1 MSKIALIDVGGTSI
15 KFGTWDGH
23 ELAKTGQ
30 STTPATL
37 TEFYQVLQMH
47 VNLLQHRTPIAGVGI
62 SIPGSVNK
70 QTGQIEGKSAIDYI
84 HGFDIQSA
92 LTQQLHLPVTLE
104 NDANCAALAELTDGA
119 GQDVSNLLFMIIGT
133 GVGGAVII
141 DNHIWHGK
149 HLFGGEFGY
158 MLVDDHHIL
167 SDIASPVKVARH
179 FTKRQADGHVYNGK
193 EVFDLAASDHP
204 LAKQEVDR
212 FYRVLARAIFN
223 LQYSF
228 DPERIV
234 IGGAV
239 SNNPELLPRLNQEV
253 AACRD
258 ASKIGTILPSLTTCT
273 YTDAANLRGA
283 AVDFL
288 TTYPNALH

>member
-133 GVGGAVII
+133 ISGMVSTCLAVNSATCSLMTTIFSATSPHRSKWPATSRSSKPTATSTMAKKFSI
-141 DNHIWHGK
+141 SPQAITHLQSRKLIAFTEFWHGQSSTYNIVLTQK
-149 HLFGGEFGY
+149 ELS
-158 MLVDDHHIL
+158 LVGQ
-167 SDIASPVKVARH
+167 SPITPSSYRGL
-179 FTKRQADGHVYNGK
+179 TKK
-193 EVFDLAASDHP
+193 
-204 LAKQEVDR
+204 
-212 FYRVLARAIFN
+212 
-223 LQYSF
+223 
-228 DPERIV
+228 
-234 IGGAV
+234 
-239 SNNPELLPRLNQEV
+239 
-253 AACRD
+253 
-258 ASKIGTILPSLTTCT
+258 
-273 YTDAANLRGA
+273 
-283 AVDFL
+283 
-288 TTYPNALH
+288 